1 MPFLKPMMWFQQSN
15 HMNDCYFCLSKIK
28 CGNSKNRKKLF
39 YPRVESVEFPIDY
52 TNCAV
57 NLSSSLTSTS
67 NSSLEKSDLDMSV
80 YFINEPV
87 PKQLTISEFN
97 EIVKSC
103 NLSKHKSLSLAR
115 SLRKNNFLEKAVT
128 NRKIKNRYEV

>member
-1 MPFLKPMMWFQQSN
+1 
-15 HMNDCYFCLSKIK
+15 
-28 CGNSKNRKKLF
+28 
-39 YPRVESVEFPIDY
+39 
-52 TNCAV
+52 
-57 NLSSSLTSTS
+57 
-67 NSSLEKSDLDMSV
+67 MSV

-115 SLRKNNFLEKAVT
+115 SLRKNNLLEKAVT
-128 NRKIKNRYEV
+128 NRKIKNRDEVYRPFLIQQQMEHFALMSEVNTLS